1 MKKHKNQKT
10 LRTEFSVIKRLKK
23 VINDKYVVSILS
35 LILQFSSLCLQS
47 STISDPVI
55 INTSNIYNIE
65 IVNTPMFI
73 ID

>member
-10 LRTEFSVIKRLKK
+10 LHTEFSVIKRLKK
-23 VINDKYVVSILS
+23 VINDKHVVSILG

-47 STISDPVI
+47 STISNPVI